1 MVGAVAPTTAG
12 RTDAQVMTADVVRAA
27 VDDGNLAGA
36 IDIHAGGHRA
46 LVEHDAVTEAVA
58 DGHRLEPGLVDVA
71 GSDHAMTG
79 VIPERAAFD
88 QAASGTDSR
97 RIGGFTHQ
105 SELVDVPG
113 LPGSR
118 CTHQEIPADVVFPD
132 RKHSV

>member
-97 RIGGFTHQ
+97 RIGGFKQQ
-105 SELVDVPG
+105 SELEI
-113 LPGSR
+113 GSAHVR
-118 CTHQEIPADVVFPD
+118 TPVANAQLVCLLLLEKT
-132 RKHSV
+132 RK